1 MIAAQDWYEL
11 QSPGLG
17 ARFREELEAQVER
30 MAEAPQRF
38 PFMFKD
44 VRRARLR
51 QYPYGLFFRV
61 LKDGVYVIACF
72 HSRRDPTIWRD
83 RIES

>member
-1 MIAAQDWYEL
+1 LTRRVSFLPAARAEMIAAQDWHER

-44 VRRARLR
+44 VRLHGCGRDGAGRL
-51 QYPYGLFFRV
+51 GIV
-61 LKDGVYVIACF
+61 
-72 HSRRDPTIWRD
+72 S
-83 RIES
+83 